1 MARFDILIVVGKW
14 ENDILQLEYVHSYL
28 FCLIFS
34 IQESLRNSF
43 QILVHLALY
52 LQFKLAGWYENPIK
66 SVVLTFPIEDIVF
79 PTITMCPEDS
89 RPDRWGSVIKIFDQL
104 NTDCGSQR

>member
-1 MARFDILIVVGKW
+1 MGKQ
-14 ENDILQLEYVHSYL
+14 NYSVRIHSYM
-28 FCLIFS
+28 FGLICS
-34 IQESLRNSF
+34 IHESLSNLF
-43 QILVHLALY
+43 QILVHLGLY
-52 LQFKLAGWYENPIK
+52 LQFKLAGWYENPIQ

-79 PTITMCPEDS
+79 PTITLCPEDS

>member
-1 MARFDILIVVGKW
+1 MYFYAHDCRMHF
-14 ENDILQLEYVHSYL
+14 YL
-28 FCLIFS
+28 FGLICN
-34 IQESLRNSF
+34 IQETLSNLF
-43 QILVHLALY
+43 QILVHLSLY